1 MPQPWS
7 EASQVT
13 TTIWARPGFAG
24 HEGGVER
31 AGHQGPQ
38 AAPAE
43 SIVLEDATQERC
55 RVVDHGRNV
64 NRAVVVRIGLRAE
77 EG

>member
-1 MPQPWS
+1 MERGVPGHNDDVG
-7 EASQVT
+7 EA
-13 TTIWARPGFAG
+13 GLAG

-38 AAPAE
+38 ATPAE

-55 RVVDHGRNV
+55 RVVDHGRDV
-64 NRAVVVRIGLRAE
+64 DRAVVVRISLRAE